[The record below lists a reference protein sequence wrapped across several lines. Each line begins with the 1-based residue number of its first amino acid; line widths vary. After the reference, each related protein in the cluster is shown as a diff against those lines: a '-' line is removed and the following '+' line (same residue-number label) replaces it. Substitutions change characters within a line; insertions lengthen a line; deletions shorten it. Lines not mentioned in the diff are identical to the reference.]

1 MIAPLPHDSETSR
14 DPSGRRARHTALL
27 PLGLI
32 LLLQSVASLSLHNTA
47 YLDEALYLW
56 AGRQIVHHW
65 QGGPPTDDFAQLF
78 SGTPY
83 LYPVLGGL
91 LDSVGG
97 LEAARLFSLACML
110 GATVAVYALT
120 QTLYDRRSAVFA
132 AALFAGQ
139 GSVLFLGHFATYD
152 ALCLALL
159 AGATLLALKAGA
171 ARTPAGAFAV
181 GAALL
186 LAVAA
191 KYAGLLYVPMV
202 LLIFGWQTARSH
214 GWAQALLRS
223 GIALAVMA
231 YGALLLVLV
240 AGHSIWDGLNSTTL
254 NRTAFHPASPWWVA
268 RRALSLGGGF
278 TLLAAL
284 GWWLDGR
291 RRGHPIWVALLATAF
306 LAPAY
311 HIADAEAMSLH
322 KHIAYGLFFAAPL
335 AGYAADRL
343 CSLHLSSRRWAFR
356 SVAPS
361 RRPDWLAGAAVCA
374 LLFVIGI
381 SQAYQEFHGWR
392 NTDASV
398 RALRA
403 SLRPG
408 DHILAEMS
416 EVPRYYLQDKA
427 GPQQWSNFPWFQ
439 YGPSALHGTQAFQ
452 AATDEGYFDLVIL
465 HYEEGTALAHRI
477 DPILND
483 GKHYTLI
490 VKQPGFWIWRRK
502 KAAIQ
507 EPRPSSNRV
516 SPPLGGTWT
525 GKAASE

>member
-1 MIAPLPHDSETSR
+1 MPHDGETTCV
-14 DPSGRRARHTALL
+14 PSSQRARRTALL
-27 PLGLI
+27 PLALI
-32 LLLQSVASLSLHNTA
+32 LLLQSVASLSLRNTA

-91 LDSVGG
+91 LDLVGG
-97 LEAARLFSLACML
+97 LEAARLLSLACML
-110 GATVAVYALT
+110 GATCAVYALT
-120 QTLYDRRSAVFA
+120 QSLYDRCSAVFA

-171 ARTPAGAFAV
+171 AYTPARALGV

-186 LAVAA
+186 LAVTV
-191 KYAGLLYVPMV
+191 KYAGLLYVPTVMLV
-202 LLIFGWQTARSH
+202 FGWQTARRH
-214 GWAQALLRS
+214 GWGQALLRA
-223 GIALAVMA
+223 GIALAVIA
-231 YGALLLVLV
+231 VGVFLLIFVV
-240 AGHSIWDGLNSTTL
+240 DHSIWDGLNSTTL
-254 NRTAFHPASPWWVA
+254 DRTAFKPTSSWRVA
-268 RRALSLGGGF
+268 GRALALGGGF
-278 TLLAAL
+278 TMLAVL
-284 GWWLDGR
+284 GLCLDR
-291 RRGHPIWVALLATAF
+291 HHRGHPIWVALLATAF
-306 LAPAY
+306 LAPLY

-335 AGYAADRL
+335 AGYAVNRL
-343 CSLHLSSRRWAFR
+343 CSLHLSGRRWAFR
-356 SVAPS
+356 SMAPS

-381 SQAYQEFHGWR
+381 SQARQEFHGWK

-403 SLRPG
+403 NLRPG
-408 DHILAEMS
+408 DHILAEMA

-427 GPQQWSNFPWFQ
+427 GPQQWSNFPWFE
-439 YGPSALHGTQAFQ
+439 YGPAALHGTQAFQ

-465 HYEEGTALAHRI
+465 HYEEGAALAHRI

-483 GKHYTLI
+483 GKHYELI
-490 VKQPGFWIWRRK
+490 LKQPGCWIWRRK
-502 KAAIQ
+502 KAATQ
-507 EPRPSSNRV
+507 GPRPSSNGL
-516 SPPLGGTWT
+516 SPTVRGT
-525 GKAASE
+525 

>member
-1 MIAPLPHDSETSR
+1 MIAPMPHGGETSR
-14 DPSGRRARHTALL
+14 EPSSRRARRTALL
-27 PLGLI
+27 PLALI
-32 LLLQSVASLSLHNTA
+32 LLLQSLASLSLRNTA
-47 YLDEALYLW
+47 DLDEALYLW

-78 SGTPY
+78 SGVPF

-120 QTLYDRRSAVFA
+120 HSLYDRRSGVFA

-139 GSVLFLGHFATYD
+139 GSVLFLGHFATFD

-171 ARTPAGAFAV
+171 ARTPGSAFLV

-186 LAVAA
+186 LAAA
-191 KYAGLLYVPMV
+191 VKYAGLLYVPMV
-202 LLIFGWQTARSH
+202 LLIFGWQTARRH

-223 GIALAVMA
+223 GFALAVMA
-231 YGALLLVLV
+231 CGALLLVMV
-240 AGHSIWDGLNSTTL
+240 AGHSIVAGLNSTTL
-254 NRTAFHPASPWWVA
+254 DRTAFKPASSWWVA
-268 RRALSLGGGF
+268 GRALSLGGGL
-278 TLLAAL
+278 TLLATSGL
-284 GWWLDGR
+284 MLDRR
-291 RRGHPIWVALLATAF
+291 RRGHPVWVALLATAF

-343 CSLHLSSRRWAFR
+343 CSLHLSGRRWAFR
-356 SVAPS
+356 SMAPS

-374 LLFVIGI
+374 LLSVIGI
-381 SQAYQEFHGWR
+381 SQAHQEFHGWQ
-392 NTDASV
+392 NSGAFV

-408 DHILAEMS
+408 DHILAEMA
-416 EVPRYYLQDKA
+416 EVPRYYLQDKV
-427 GPQQWSNFPWFQ
+427 GPQQWSNFPWFE

-483 GKHYTLI
+483 DKHYALI
-490 VKQPGFWIWRRK
+490 VKQPGCWIWRRK
-502 KAAIQ
+502 TVASHVA
-507 EPRPSSNRV
+507 RPSSNRV
-516 SPPLGGTWT
+516 SSPLDGT
-525 GKAASE
+525 